1 MEKRTLK
8 KFRIKKSY
16 RKPKTRFRIKR
27 KKDFSFKFFFLFSL
41 ILGLLVGSFYFIIFS
56 SFFQIKEIKISGN
69 QKISEIEIKKIVLN
83 KIKKK
88 IFFYHTKS
96 IFLTNSKKIEKEL
109 SENFPLIEK
118 VILKKDFPETL
129 LIKITERKPFA
140 LLCQDEDC
148 YFFDKEGV
156 VFEKGK
162 GDLITVKKRNLK
174 KNLSLGDKVFEKKEL
189 KAILEIEKEIS
200 GEFKIKIKKM
210 TLENESLTVY
220 VSEGYRIIFD
230 LNKSIQEQLFNLGV
244 VLSKKISTE
253 ERKKLEYIDL
263 RFGNRVFF
271 RKKEN
276 N

>member
-1 MEKRTLK
+1 
-8 KFRIKKSY
+8 
-16 RKPKTRFRIKR
+16 
-27 KKDFSFKFFFLFSL
+27 
-41 ILGLLVGSFYFIIFS
+41 
-56 SFFQIKEIKISGN
+56 
-69 QKISEIEIKKIVLN
+69 
-83 KIKKK
+83 
-88 IFFYHTKS
+88 
-96 IFLTNSKKIEKEL
+96 
-109 SENFPLIEK
+109 
-118 VILKKDFPETL
+118 
-129 LIKITERKPFA
+129 
-140 LLCQDEDC
+140 
-148 YFFDKEGV
+148 
-156 VFEKGK
+156 
-162 GDLITVKKRNLK
+162 VKKRNLK